1 MSNGLKG
8 LYTLGGGAFVLS
20 GLLFLSRAILDLMAG
35 APPSSGVEILAWVAS
50 HSLVQDL
57 QSEILFFAAACLAPA
72 VVALYRSLAD
82 VDRANAVIGCT
93 IMAVAIP
100 VLMVLLVVHG
110 RLVYPVYGIR
120 VGTPDLAAFVV
131 AIFYGGLHAIS
142 LLMGIATFVLSLA
155 MKSGAYGKPVVYLGF
170 ATAVADVIG
179 SYPYA
184 IGSVLTLVSQ
194 VFFAAWFIA
203 VGAQLY
209 NMHGNPAAA
218 QHAPEAHGARRVA
231 ELRL

>member
-8 LYTLGGGAFVLS
+8 LYKMGGGAFVLS

-35 APPSSGVEILAWVAS
+35 APPSSGVEILAWIAS
-50 HSLVQDL
+50 HSLIQEF

-100 VLMVLLVVHG
+100 VSMVLLVVHG
-110 RLVYPVYGIR
+110 RL
-120 VGTPDLAAFVV
+120 
-131 AIFYGGLHAIS
+131 
-142 LLMGIATFVLSLA
+142 
-155 MKSGAYGKPVVYLGF
+155 VYLGF

-203 VGAQLY
+203 VGTQLY
-209 NMHGNPAAA
+209 NMRGNPAAA
-218 QHAPEAHGARRVA
+218 QHAPEADGARRVV
-231 ELRL
+231 ESRL